1 MSEDLTRHYFDQE
14 EHVFD
19 SLEDDDSNYIT
30 GSVSNQLG
38 MQINLYFKVEEGTI
52 TDAKYNVNGCST
64 LVAITAFY
72 VERVIGRNLEN
83 FTDFKASGIHEI
95 IDVPKNRMDRV
106 LLLENAVNA
115 CIDQKKTCLL
125 YTSPSPRDAT
135 LSRMPSS
142 A

>member
-1 MSEDLTRHYFDQE
+1 MTQDLTRHYFDQE
-14 EHVFD
+14 AHVFD
-19 SLEDDDSNYIT
+19 ALEDEHYNYIS
-30 GSVSNQLG
+30 GSAANPLG

-72 VERVIGRNLEN
+72 IEKVIGRNLEN
-83 FTDFKASGIHEI
+83 CTDVKASGIHEI

-115 CIDQKKTCLL
+115 CIDQKKT
-125 YTSPSPRDAT
+125 
-135 LSRMPSS
+135 
-142 A
+142 

>member
-1 MSEDLTRHYFDQE
+1 MTQDLTRHYFDQE

-19 SLEDDDSNYIT
+19 SLAEGSCNYII
-30 GSVSNQLG
+30 GSASSPLG

-72 VERVIGRNLEN
+72 VEKVIGKNFEN
-83 FTDFKASGIHEI
+83 CANFKASGIHEI

-115 CIDQKKTCLL
+115 IIDQKKI
-125 YTSPSPRDAT
+125 
-135 LSRMPSS
+135 
-142 A
+142 

>member
-1 MSEDLTRHYFDQE
+1 MTQDLTRHYFDQE

-19 SLEDDDSNYIT
+19 ALEDGHCNYIF
-30 GSVSNQLG
+30 GSASNQLG

-72 VERVIGRNLEN
+72 VEKVIGRNLEDC
-83 FTDFKASGIHEI
+83 TDFKAFAIHEI
-95 IDVPKNRMDRV
+95 IDLPKNRMDRI

-115 CIDQKKTCLL
+115 CIGQKET
-125 YTSPSPRDAT
+125 
-135 LSRMPSS
+135 
-142 A
+142 

>member
-1 MSEDLTRHYFDQE
+1 MTQDVTRHYFDQD

-19 SLEDDDSNYIT
+19 AYNDHQSKYIFGTASN
-30 GSVSNQLG
+30 SMG

-72 VERVIGRNLEN
+72 VEQVIGRNLEN
-83 FTDFKASGIHEI
+83 CTDFKASGIHEI

-115 CIDQKKTCLL
+115 CIKRNKT
-125 YTSPSPRDAT
+125 
-135 LSRMPSS
+135 
-142 A
+142 